1 MRFTIRSP
9 EHRPYDESPGTLRVA
24 RAAKLVFLRS
34 GGAKFSIRGIAA
46 EAKMSMGAVQ
56 HFYPTRDQIVA
67 AMLEYV
73 TNEYENEWD
82 RVCKN
87 FPFNGEERLLCAID
101 YLADDILDQETR
113 QFFFALWALSCHNKS
128 AATLQD
134 EMYVHHYKN
143 MAAFVGAA
151 RPRFSE
157 RQCLETAMQ
166 IVALIEGS
174 MLLTAPRA
182 KHFSSG
188 AAVSRMIK
196 RAVVKLMA
204 IEADLDSPAPT

>member
-1 MRFTIRSP
+1 
-9 EHRPYDESPGTLRVA
+9 
-24 RAAKLVFLRS
+24 
-34 GGAKFSIRGIAA
+34 
-46 EAKMSMGAVQ
+46 MSMGAVQ
-56 HFYPTRDQIVA
+56 HFYPNRDQIVA

-73 TNEYENEWD
+73 VNGYEDEWE

-87 FPFNGEERLLCAID
+87 FRFNGEERLLCAVD
-101 YLADDILDQETR
+101 YLAGDILNQETR
-113 QFFFALWALSCHNKS
+113 QFFFALWALSCHSKF

-151 RPRFSE
+151 QPRFSE

-166 IVALIEGS
+166 IVSLIEGM

-182 KHFSSG
+182 KHFSSR

-204 IEADLDSPAPT
+204 AEAGLDSPAPI